1 MLIKQRR
8 QAATL
13 QKTNVRRHLI
23 IYVWLGLISLLG
35 TVLVAQAQSLRGI
48 TPEDYFAFEF
58 ISDPNISPDGK
69 LVAYVVTKIDRA
81 QNRRNSSIWMVA
93 TDGSRAP
100 WQFTTSPQTSNSP
113 RWSPDGNSLA
123 FISSRPESTAPAGA
137 GADQP
142 RSQVWLLTMAGGE
155 AKRVTN
161 LKNGV
166 SSFRWSPDGTR
177 LVVISR
183 MGPSDNRGDSRS
195 GEAKDR
201 SDVRH
206 YKNTSYK
213 FNDSGWFDDRRTHL
227 WVVEVKSG
235 ALKQITG
242 PDDWNDWN
250 DSDPQWSPD
259 GKRIAFVSNR
269 TGKEYE
275 ENRNSDVW
283 VINADGTGTLTKISD
298 HDESDNQP
306 RWSPDGKTIAF
317 TGEVHERDHPKI
329 WLAPA
334 TGGSASVLAANNL
347 DLIPGQL
354 EWSDDGKSLYFET
367 GVKGE
372 LHLFRADVPT
382 KTVTQITSGPRAV
395 RNVDFNFRS
404 GKMVYLAND
413 FKHLDDL
420 YISDLNG
427 KNERKLTNLNEALW
441 KQIQFAD
448 VERFIYK
455 SADAWDID
463 GFIVKPIGWQPDK
476 KYPLV
481 LSIHG
486 GPAGQYG
493 VDWYHEFQ
501 VYAAKGY
508 AVLFTNPRGST
519 GYGQKFER
527 GIVNEWGGKDYLDV
541 MNGLD
546 AALQKYPW
554 IDQDRMGVTGGS
566 YGGFMT
572 NWIVGHTN
580 RFKAAVTLRSVV
592 NFISDEG
599 TRDGA
604 YGHTPDFGGDL
615 FEKFD
620 LYWDRS
626 PLKYAKNVKTP
637 TLILHSDNDFRVPI
651 EQGEQWF
658 RALKHFG
665 VTTEIVMFP
674 RENHNLTRTGEPKHL
689 VESLNWQLYWFDRF
703 LNGNDKAVAPDAK

>member
-1 MLIKQRR
+1 MKLVTRVSI
-8 QAATL
+8 L
-13 QKTNVRRHLI
+13 VLC
-23 IYVWLGLISLLG
+23 LLFS
-35 TVLVAQAQSLRGI
+35 TTAFAQSLRGI
-48 TPEDYFAFEF
+48 TPEDYLAFEF
-58 ISDPNISPDGK
+58 LSDPHISPDGK

-81 QNRRNSSIWMVA
+81 QNRRNSSIWLVA

-100 WQFTTSPQTSNSP
+100 WQFTTSPQSANSP
-113 RWSPDGNSLA
+113 RWSPDGQSLA
-123 FISSRPESTAPAGA
+123 FLSSRPEGTGTNET
-137 GADQP
+137 P
-142 RSQVWLLTMAGGE
+142 RSQIYILSMNGGE
-155 AKRVTN
+155 AKKITN
-161 LKNGV
+161 LKNGAN
-166 SSFRWSPDGTR
+166 SFQWSPDGNR
-177 LVVISR
+177 FVVV
-183 MGPSDNRGDSRS
+183 SRS
-195 GEAKDR
+195 GPGDYRTENKDR

-206 YKNTSYK
+206 YKTSSYK
-213 FNDSGWFDDRRTHL
+213 FNDSGWFDDKRSHL
-227 WVVEVKSG
+227 WVVNIKAGTANQVTEG
-235 ALKQITG
+235 E
-242 PDDWNDWN
+242 DWN

-259 GKRIAFVSNR
+259 GTRIAFVSNR
-269 TGKEYE
+269 THKEYE
-275 ENRNSDVW
+275 NDRNADVW
-283 VINADGTGTLTKISD
+283 TILPDGTQLTQISD
-298 HDESDNQP
+298 HDESDTSP
-306 RWSPDGKTIAF
+306 RWSPDGRWIAF
-317 TGEVHERDHPKI
+317 VGELHDRDHPKVFI
-329 WLAPA
+329 APA
-334 TGGSASVLAANNL
+334 GGHAKSMLAATDL
-347 DLIPGQL
+347 DLIPGGV
-354 EWSDDGKSLYFET
+354 EWSNDGKLIYFES

-372 LHLFRADVPT
+372 YQLFRIDLAKKHVE
-382 KTVTQITSGPRAV
+382 QISSGARAV
-395 RNVDFNFRS
+395 RNADFNAKTNIR
-404 GKMVYLAND
+404 VYLVND

-427 KNERKLTNLNEALW
+427 ARERKLTNLNDALW
-441 KQIQFAD
+441 KQLQLAD
-448 VERFIYK
+448 VERFTYK
-455 SADAWDID
+455 SADNWDVD
-463 GFIVKPIGWQPDK
+463 GFIVKPIGWQQGR
-476 KYPLV
+476 KYPLILNV
-481 LSIHG
+481 HG

-501 VYAAKGY
+501 VYATKGY
-508 AVLFTNPRGST
+508 GVLFTNPRGST

-527 GIVNEWGGKDYLDV
+527 GIVGEWGGKDYLDV

-546 AALQKYPW
+546 AAIKRYSW
-554 IDQDRMGVTGGS
+554 IDTDRLGVTGGS

-604 YGHTPDFGGDL
+604 YGHEPDFEGDL
-615 FEKFD
+615 FDKFD

-703 LNGNDKAVAPDAK
+703 LNGNANAIPPDMK